1 MLGSRSLRTL
11 LACLLVL
18 PALAGTLARAA
29 SIGLNFTG
37 VTLSDGMKLNADPGY
52 APPDNSGAVGSNNI
66 VQLIN
71 GAYAVYD
78 KATGAQQQVISGKA
92 FWIAA
97 GVDPGTGPGTT
108 KLGAFNQRI
117 LYDPASDRWIA
128 AALTG
133 ATTDNRVLIA
143 RSDTSNPLGTWRAV
157 SFLGNDGGTGKF
169 ADYTRLGVDAN
180 GVYVAVNNFT
190 DNTVNGGFDSQSI
203 FSIPKTDLLAASP
216 TLANMSQ
223 FFQIDA
229 GDNGMTIQP
238 AVNFGPT
245 GNAAPLIG
253 TSAANSDNVLFRS
266 SLTGTAAANVQL
278 SAGSTFST
286 LPYDQPP
293 MAAQPDGTRSIQ
305 TIDNRIAS
313 SVYQV
318 GGALYAVHQTVVG
331 NNVGIHWLKIDAA
344 DNHVI
349 EEGIISNPAFDYFQP
364 SIGANA
370 NGDIV
375 IGFTRSGFGPDGNL
389 TDVAVVGKTVGGTTT
404 FGQPLLL
411 KASSVNNY
419 HYLSGRW
426 GDYTTTLADPFNP
439 NSFWTFQEYALGS
452 NAWATQ
458 ITQILVPEPGS
469 LALAGVGFSIVFVL
483 AYRRRSAGLR

>member
-1 MLGSRSLRTL
+1 MLASRLLRTL
-11 LACLLVL
+11 LASLLVL
-18 PALAGTLARAA
+18 GPTGAVARAA

-37 VTLSDGMKLNADPGY
+37 VTLSDGMKLNTDPGY

-78 KATGAQQQVISGKA
+78 KATGAPQKLISGKD

-117 LYDPASDRWIA
+117 LYDPTSDRWIA
-128 AALTG
+128 AALSG
-133 ATTDNRVLIA
+133 ATTDNRVLVA
-143 RSDTSNPLGTWRAV
+143 RSDTSSPLGKWTAM
-157 SFLGNDGGTGKF
+157 SFLGNDGGSGKF
-169 ADYTRLGVDAN
+169 ADYTRLGLDSN
-180 GVYVAVNNFT
+180 GVYIAVNNFT

-203 FSIPKTDLLAASP
+203 FSIPKADLLAASP

-229 GDNGMTIQP
+229 GTNGFTIQP
-238 AVNFGPT
+238 AVNFGAT
-245 GNAAPLIG
+245 GSAAPLIG
-253 TSAANSDNVLFRS
+253 TSAANMDTVLFRS
-266 SLTGTAAANVQL
+266 DLTGTAGPGAQL
-278 SAGSTFST
+278 STGSAFST

-305 TIDNRIAS
+305 TVDGRIAS

-318 GGALYAVHQTVVG
+318 AGALYAVHQTTVG
-331 NNVGIHWLKIDAA
+331 NNVGIHWLKIDPA
-344 DNHVI
+344 NNQVI
-349 EEGIISNPAFDYFQP
+349 EEGIISNPAYDYFQP

-389 TDVAVVGKTVGGTTT
+389 TDVAVVGKTVAGVTT
-404 FGQPLLL
+404 FGQSLLL
-411 KASSVNNY
+411 KASGVNNY
-419 HYLSGRW
+419 HYLNGRW

-439 NSFWTFQEYALGS
+439 NVFWTFQEYASGS

-469 LALAGVGFSIVFVL
+469 LALAGVALSIVVVL
-483 AYRRRSAGLR
+483 AYRRRFAGQR